1 MTTWWKNPIRRLHRN
16 QHRMVLK
23 LMAVLLVGIW
33 GFVGFWSCWDR
44 ANILHSNTLVLEQ
57 LTAAM
62 HAQTHSLFKQA
73 EALLIVGKHWMAEHP
88 DQDPGT
94 APEFIAL
101 VEQLRTASGG
111 MLDVRMVTRRGELRY
126 IPDFGEA
133 HNTIVSDRDYFRA
146 QLDPQTRGLYIG
158 YPLLG
163 RISKKWVLP
172 ISAPVEHAGAD
183 VAVLLISIELDR
195 IAATFDAE
203 RIQLNG
209 TLGIVRNDGIVLF
222 RSPFDSQTIGKSIA
236 KGEAWSHYMRTQSQR
251 TYTSQVGLFDQRPRL
266 AAFSTLKDF
275 PLVVYASASQDDLLR
290 PWRQETAILAGVA
303 ALLSLLALAMAA
315 ALVRALTAAQ
325 KSDAIVQSTEDAIL
339 GTALDGTVTSWNPGA
354 ERMFGYSSAE
364 ILGQSM
370 LRLHPPDRVAE
381 ELVILANIKNGMHV
395 EHFETIRVCKN
406 GGEIHVSVAISPIR
420 DSFGHLVGAAKIVRN
435 TTEQKNA
442 TQQLRLTASVF
453 TNTSEGILITN
464 PRGSIVEVNGAFTRI
479 TGYSREEVVGKDV
492 RMLRS
497 SLQGPEVFRTIR
509 AALRQH
515 REWKG
520 ELGSCRK
527 NGGTYSAWLTVST
540 VSESAGQVRNYV
552 ALFSDITVLK
562 QQQDELEHGA
572 HFDALTDLPNRLL
585 LSDRL
590 HQAMTQ
596 CQRRNQHLAVLYL
609 DLDGFKS
616 INDQFGHEAGDALLV
631 AVSRRMQ
638 AALRE
643 VDTLARMGGDE
654 FVAVLTGMESMQDC
668 IPLVLRLLKT
678 CAEPVSIQ
686 GRNLQ
691 VTASIGVTMYPQ
703 DNAEA
708 DQLMRHADQAMYEA
722 KQNGR
727 NRFHLFDSAQDA
739 EVKSRSLQQEAIA
752 LGLTRQEFVLH
763 YQPKVNMRTGAIV
776 GAEALIRWQHPE
788 RGLLAPGAF
797 LPAIERHPLSEV
809 LGSWVIDT
817 ALQQMDTW
825 KQQGLILTVSVN
837 IAARQ
842 LQHAGFALHLAELL
856 SHYPGVEAHCLEL
869 EVLETS
875 ALEDINSTATIMQ
888 ECHRL
893 GVRFAIDDFGTGY
906 SSLTYLRHL
915 PFETLKIDQSFVR
928 DMLTDYSD
936 LSIVVGVIGLAT
948 AFQREVIAEGVET
961 LAHGTR
967 LLALGCTLAQ
977 GYAIARPMPASQI
990 PGWCS
995 TWKPAPEWALN
1006 SPITSIQKQPI
1017 AHTEYTQ

>member
-1 MTTWWKNPIRRLHRN
+1 MKTWWKNPMRRLHTN
-16 QHRMVLK
+16 QHRMVVK
-23 LMAVLLVGIW
+23 LIGALLVCIW

-44 ANILHSNTLVLEQ
+44 ASILNSNTLLLEQ

-111 MLDVRMVTRRGELRY
+111 LLDVRMVTRRGELRF

-133 HNTIVSDRDYFRA
+133 HNTMVSDRDYFRA
-146 QLDPQTRGLYIG
+146 QFDTKTRGLYIG
-158 YPLLG
+158 QPLLG

-172 ISAPVEHAGAD
+172 ISVPVEQAGAD
-183 VAVLLISIELDR
+183 VVVLLIAIELDR

-209 TLGIVRNDGIVLF
+209 TLGIVRNDGTLLF

-236 KGEAWSHYMRTQSQR
+236 KGEAWSQYMRTQSHR
-251 TYTSQVGLFDQRPRL
+251 IYISQAGLFDQRPRL
-266 AAFSTLKDF
+266 AAFSSVKDF
-275 PLVVYASASQDDLLR
+275 PLVVYVSASQDDLLQ
-290 PWRQETAILAGVA
+290 PWRRDTAILAGVA
-303 ALLSLLALAMAA
+303 ALLSLIALAMGT

-354 ERMFGYSSAE
+354 ERMFGYSATDMQ
-364 ILGQSM
+364 GQSI
-370 LRLHPPDRVAE
+370 LRLHPSDRVAE
-381 ELVILANIKNGMHV
+381 ETAILDNIKNGISV
-395 EHFETIRVCKN
+395 EHFETIRVRKD

-420 DSFGHLVGAAKIVRN
+420 DNLGQLVGASKIIRN

-442 TQQLRLTASVF
+442 IQQLLLTASVF
-453 TNTSEGILITN
+453 TNTSEGILITD
-464 PRGSIVEVNGAFTRI
+464 PRGCIVEVNRAFTRI
-479 TGYSREEVVGKDV
+479 TGYSREEVVGKDA
-492 RMLRS
+492 RILRS
-497 SLQGPEVFRTIR
+497 NLQGPEVFRAIR
-509 AALRQH
+509 TALRQH

-527 NGGTYSAWLTVST
+527 NGGAYSAWLTVST

-562 QQQDELEHGA
+562 QQQEELEHGA

-654 FVAVLTGMESMQDC
+654 FVAVLTGLESMQDC
-668 IPLVLRLLKT
+668 IPLVLRLLHT

-752 LGLTRQEFVLH
+752 LGLARQEFVLY

-825 KQQGLILTVSVN
+825 KQQGLTLPVSVN

-856 SHYPGVEAHCLEL
+856 SHYPGVDAHCLEL

-875 ALEDINSTATIMQ
+875 ALEDINATATIMQ
-888 ECHRL
+888 ACHRL

-915 PFETLKIDQSFVR
+915 PVETLKIDQSFVR
-928 DMLTDYSD
+928 DMLADHSD

-990 PGWCS
+990 PGWCT
-995 TWKPAPEWALN
+995 TWKPAQEWALG
-1006 SPITSIQKQPI
+1006 SPEIPESSLSQ
-1017 AHTEYTQ
+1017 